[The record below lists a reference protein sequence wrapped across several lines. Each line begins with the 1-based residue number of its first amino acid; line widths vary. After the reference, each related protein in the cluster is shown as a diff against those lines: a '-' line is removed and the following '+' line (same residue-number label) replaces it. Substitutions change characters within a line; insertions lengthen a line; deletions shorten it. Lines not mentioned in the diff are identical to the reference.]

1 MFQAVVFDVLPTK
14 PEYRMA
20 RRTKEDAAATRDS
33 ILDAAEQLFVKQGV
47 SRTTL
52 QHIATAAGV
61 TRGAIYWHFDDKAV
75 LFNAMMDRAKLPMR
89 AALDELTASSGN
101 DPLAELHQYCIRVLS
116 ETVNNPQARRV
127 FEIAV
132 LKMEFV
138 DELDAVRVRR
148 TEHLVEWMALA
159 EKRIASA
166 IARGQARD
174 DVEAR
179 TVALGIWVTIDGLI
193 RNWLFDP
200 GAFDLEA
207 LGRELIG
214 PQIAG
219 IRSGALQRD
228 A

>member
-1 MFQAVVFDVLPTK
+1 
-14 PEYRMA
+14 MA

-52 QHIATAAGV
+52 QHIASAAGV

-89 AALDELTASSGN
+89 AALDELAASDGD
-101 DPLAELHQYCIRVLS
+101 DPLAELQQYCMRVLS

-138 DELDAVRVRR
+138 DELDGVRARR
-148 TEHLVEWMALA
+148 TEHLVEWSALA
-159 EKRIASA
+159 DKRVASA
-166 IARGQARD
+166 IARGQARP
-174 DVEAR
+174 DVDAR
-179 TVALGIWVTIDGLI
+179 TVALGLWVIIDGLI
-193 RNWLFDP
+193 RNWLFDQQ
-200 GAFDLEA
+200 AFDLEE
-207 LGRELIG
+207 LGREMIT
-214 PQIAG
+214 PQIA
-219 IRSGALQRD
+219 ALRVI
-228 A
+228 

>member
-1 MFQAVVFDVLPTK
+1 
-14 PEYRMA
+14 MA

-33 ILDAAEQLFVKQGV
+33 ILDAAEQLFVQQGV

-52 QHIATAAGV
+52 QHIASAAGV

-89 AALDELTASSGN
+89 AALDELTASHSD
-101 DPLAELHQYCIRVLS
+101 DPLAELHQYCMRVLS
-116 ETVNNPQARRV
+116 ETVSNPQARRV

-159 EKRIASA
+159 ENRIVSA
-166 IARGQARD
+166 IARGQARA
-174 DVEAR
+174 DVNPR
-179 TVALGIWVTIDGLI
+179 TLAQGLWVIVDGVI

-200 GAFDLEA
+200 EAFDLED
-207 LGRELIG
+207 LGRELIASHL
-214 PQIAG
+214 AG
-219 IRSGALQRD
+219 IRVS
-228 A
+228 